1 MANYLKMAQVQAI
14 LQLKDRGWSNR
25 RIERELGVHRETVS
39 RYLRLREQKAERV
52 VPQQQPARTAA
63 ESVAESEI
71 AGVSGAPRGDS
82 KPAKAPPGSDP
93 DSILIPPGS
102 TSRCVEYH
110 GHIVPLLQQELSARR
125 IYQDL
130 VAEHNF
136 TGSYYSVRRYIGK
149 LRRTNPLPFRRLE
162 CSAGMEAQVDFG
174 TAASIVMPNGKRK
187 RSHVFRIVLSCS
199 RKAYSETVFHQTTD
213 NFLRCLENAFWYFGG
228 VPQTLVIDNL
238 KAAVSKADWYDP
250 EIVPKLQSFCVHYGT
265 AILPTKPYMPRHK
278 GKVEN
283 GIKYVKSNALKG
295 RQFNSLNQ
303 QNLHLRHWEKNI
315 ADKRIHGTTR
325 QQVEKVFREK
335 EKPVL
340 QPLPSGYF
348 PSFNEGQRSVHRDGH
363 VEVDK
368 SYYSVPPEFVG
379 HKVWVRWDSRL
390 VRVFNQKM
398 EQIALH
404 SKAEPG
410 RFQTS
415 QQHIHPHK
423 QSHIEKGAQWL
434 IGRTALIGV
443 HSHRWAK
450 QLFEIRGVTGQRAIL
465 GLLALSRKH
474 SHKQIDQACRK
485 ALNHGAWRLQTIRKI
500 LEQDTPDQQMMN
512 FIEEHPIIRNLSDYQ
527 DVVNSEATNSNYGSE
542 E

>member
-39 RYLRLREQKAERV
+39 RYLRLREQKAAQV
-52 VPQQQPARTAA
+52 IPAPQQVRTVV
-63 ESVAESEI
+63 ESVADPAIGS
-71 AGVSGAPRGDS
+71 VSGAPLSGS
-82 KPAKAPPGSDP
+82 KPAKAPPGSDS

-102 TSRCVEYH
+102 TSQCVEYH
-110 GHIVPLLQQELSARR
+110 QHIVPLLQQELSARR

-136 TGSYYSVRRYIGK
+136 TGSYYSVRRYVSR

-162 CSAGMEAQVDFG
+162 CSPGMEAQVDFG
-174 TAASIVMPNGKRK
+174 TAASIVMPNGKLK

-228 VPQTLVIDNL
+228 VPQTVVIDNL
-238 KAAVSKADWYDP
+238 KAAVTRADWYDP
-250 EIVPKLQSFCVHYGT
+250 EVVPKLQSFCNHYGT

-295 RQFNSLNQ
+295 RQFDSLSQ
-303 QNLHLRHWEKNI
+303 QNQHLWYWENNI

-325 QQVEKVFREK
+325 QQVEKLFREK
-335 EKPVL
+335 EKPAL

-379 HKVWVRWDSRL
+379 HKLWVRWDSRL
-390 VRVFNQKM
+390 VRIFNQKM
-398 EQIALH
+398 QQIALH
-404 SKAEPG
+404 SKVEPG
-410 RFQTS
+410 RFQS
-415 QQHIHPHK
+415 NQQHIHPFK

-434 IGRTALIGV
+434 IGRTALIGIS
-443 HSHRWAK
+443 SHRWAK

-465 GLLALSRKH
+465 GLLALSRKY

-485 ALNHGAWRLQTIRKI
+485 ALHHGAWRLQTIRKI

-527 DVVNSEATNSNYGSE
+527 DVVNSEAGSDND
-542 E
+542 

>member
-39 RYLRLREQKAERV
+39 RYLRLREQQSGQV
-52 VPQQQPARTAA
+52 VPGQGRTTV
-63 ESVAESEI
+63 ESVADSAI
-71 AGVSGAPRGDS
+71 ADVSGAPLGDS

-93 DSILIPPGS
+93 DLVPIPPGS
-102 TSRCVEYH
+102 TSQCVEYH
-110 GHIVPLLQQELSARR
+110 QFIVSLLRQELSAQR

-136 TGSYYSVRRYIGK
+136 SGSYYSVRRYAGK

-162 CSAGMEAQVDFG
+162 CSAGMEAQIDFG
-174 TAASIVMPNGKRK
+174 TATSIIMPNGKRK

-228 VPQTLVIDNL
+228 VPQTIVIDNL
-238 KAAVSKADWYDP
+238 KAAISRADWYDP
-250 EIVPKLQSFCVHYGT
+250 EIVPKLQSFCAHYGT

-295 RQFNSLNQ
+295 RRFHSLNE
-303 QNLHLRHWEKNI
+303 QNDYLLEWEQNT

-325 QQVEKVFREK
+325 QQVEKVFQEK
-335 EKPVL
+335 EKPAL
-340 QPLPSGYF
+340 QELPSGYF
-348 PSFNEGQRSVHRDGH
+348 PSFQEARRSVHRDGH

-368 SYYSVPPEFVG
+368 SYYSVPPEYVG
-379 HKVWVRWDSRL
+379 RKVWVRWDSRL
-390 VRVFNQKM
+390 VRIFNHKM

-404 SKAEPG
+404 SKVEPG
-410 RFQTS
+410 RFQTND
-415 QQHIHPHK
+415 QHIHPHK

-434 IGRTALIGV
+434 IGRTALIGA
-443 HSHRWAK
+443 HSHSWAK
-450 QLFEIRGVTGQRAIL
+450 QLFDVRGVTGQRAIL
-465 GLLALSRKH
+465 GLLALSRKY
-474 SHKQIDQACRK
+474 SHKQIDRACRK
-485 ALNHGAWRLQTIRKI
+485 ALHHGAWRLKTIRNI
-500 LEQDTPDQQMMN
+500 LEQDAPDQQTME
-512 FIEEHPIIRNLSDYQ
+512 FIEEHPIIRGMSDYQ
-527 DVVNSEATNSNYGSE
+527 DFVGYYQE
-542 E
+542 